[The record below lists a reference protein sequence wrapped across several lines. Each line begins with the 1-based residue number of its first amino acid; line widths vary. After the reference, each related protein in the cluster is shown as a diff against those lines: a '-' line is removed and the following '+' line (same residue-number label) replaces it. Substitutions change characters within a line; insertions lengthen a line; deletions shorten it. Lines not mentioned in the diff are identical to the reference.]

1 MAKSSIHARGISPG
15 SEQHNKREKELSYVR
30 SDLSH
35 ENSSYHLQSIADAQ
49 RLAKERYEQHTG
61 QKMQEK
67 AKPIREAV
75 LLISKEHTADD
86 LKKLADKLEQ
96 HFGIRTIQA
105 YCHKDEG
112 HYDKITKE
120 WKPNYHAHMVFDW
133 TDKDTGK
140 SLRLRKD
147 ELREM
152 QTIVA
157 EELGLE
163 RGKRSGKKHIEAT
176 QYKAMKEEQDLN
188 KVIEKAKTIEIS
200 HRQVEEYSV
209 KGLLG
214 EDKSKTIEGLKTAL
228 KNELTKGEDF
238 AQEKEKSRLKIEE
251 KEKEIKGWQFE
262 QDFIL
267 KRAFEYLKDK
277 TPEKEK
283 SLKRSIM
290 LHTQNKEMK
299 SELDKELKEEKHR
312 EQWKSIEKAQSQSKN
327 KGLSID

>member
-1 MAKSSIHARGISPG
+1 MTKSSIHARGVSPG

-75 LLISKEHTADD
+75 LLISKEHTAGD
-86 LKKLADKLEQ
+86 LKKLAEKLEQ
-96 HFGIRTIQA
+96 RFGIRTIQA

-147 ELREM
+147 ELRDM

-188 KVIEKAKTIEIS
+188 KVIEKAKAIEIS
-200 HRQVEEYSV
+200 HREVENYSV
-209 KGLLG
+209 RGLLG
-214 EDKSKTIEGLKTAL
+214 EDKTKTIEGLKTVL
-228 KNELTKGEDF
+228 KGEITKREDF
-238 AQEKEKSRLKIEE
+238 DKEKEKNRLKIEE
-251 KEKEIKGWQFE
+251 KEKEITGLKFGYE
-262 QDFIL
+262 HTL
-267 KRAFEYLKDK
+267 KRAVDYLRNK
-277 TPEKEK
+277 TPEKETA
-283 SLKRSIM
+283 LKTSIM
-290 LHTQNKEMK
+290 LHIENKEIK
-299 SELDKELKEEKHR
+299 NELDKELKEEKFR
-312 EQWKSIEKAQSQSKN
+312 ELSKN
-327 KGLSID
+327 LSKTQNQNKDLEM